1 MFNLICS
8 SISGLVSTCNENCG
22 CTTAAFEPICDL
34 NHTVYF
40 SPCHAGC
47 ANVTTIAGVKV
58 LQNKIVTSY
67 LQQSSSRLLI
77 LQIEFFFFCLFTI
90 CHSYLQNKVSICM
103 YFSHTSI
110 VPAFQRLPIAPRL
123 TPSMAAAQKTARC
136 FTCSVCYYSASC
148 FSPS

>member
-58 LQNKIVTSY
+58 LQYKIVTSY
-67 LQQSSSRLLI
+67 L
-77 LQIEFFFFCLFTI
+77 
-90 CHSYLQNKVSICM
+90 
-103 YFSHTSI
+103 
-110 VPAFQRLPIAPRL
+110 
-123 TPSMAAAQKTARC
+123 
-136 FTCSVCYYSASC
+136 
-148 FSPS
+148 